1 LLAIPKGACLLNL
14 KHAICQSFS
23 ITPKQ
28 FYYILSRINKKTTTF
43 DEYIAQIEKE
53 GFEVFISRETRESNQ
68 LPMTLVA
75 VSPDMKKAFAV
86 YGERVSFDLTF
97 RLIKNRMGTDEWKV
111 GVFLGLSST
120 NKIVPFGVA
129 ITLSTTKDAYMEIF
143 KMFFEAV
150 GGQPKVIISDEER
163 GISAAL

>member
-53 GFEVFISRETRESNQ
+53 GFEVFISRENRESNQ

-143 KMFFEAV
+143 KMFF
-150 GGQPKVIISDEER
+150 
-163 GISAAL
+163 